1 MALTDATV
9 RRIFEGLEQGDAAA
23 FFSHVAEDVDWTVM
37 GTHPLGGRYRTKEAF
52 RAATFARLAK
62 ALPSGAQLRVEHV
75 IVSGDEAV
83 VELRSDAVAKNGMR
97 FDNRYCWVAQFSG
110 ERIVRVRAYLD
121 SALVARL
128 FAENPVD

>member
-62 ALPSGAQLRVEHV
+62 ALPSGAQLRVEP
-75 IVSGDEAV
+75 
-83 VELRSDAVAKNGMR
+83 AKAGIQGNCTGR
-97 FDNRYCWVAQFSG
+97 AGWPDRPSKPAATPASTAQAIS
-110 ERIVRVRAYLD
+110 
-121 SALVARL
+121 ARL
-128 FAENPVD
+128 EPRRKWR